1 MSGHI
6 CAIPRLEDTT
16 CGCRQLQ
23 TVQSCLTQE
32 VFCPLTGTDG
42 PLRSGKWPRTNVPYL
57 HTILD
62 VQGIIPQG
70 SQAYSFH
77 RHGFQVWFWQYF
89 AVVTPCRPRPPGAFK
104 EQHDFDRNYKLE
116 NVRNGKLEN
125 VRNILLENVLEKLW
139 NWKMS
144 NFFAGN
150 DLRRL
155 PVGKCHGKI
164 EKLENVWGKN
174 DKLEMFSTWENTF

>member
-62 VQGIIPQG
+62 VQGVIPQG

-77 RHGFQVWFWQYF
+77 GHGFQVWFWQYF
-89 AVVTPCRPRPPGAFK
+89 AVVTPCRPMAATRCIRRATWFWPKLQVGKCPKWEVGKCQKHFVGK
-104 EQHDFDRNYKLE
+104 CPRKVVKLE
-116 NVRNGKLEN
+116 NVRIFFAGKWPKKN
-125 VRNILLENVLEKLW
+125 SLLESVIEKSRS
-139 NWKMS
+139 WKMS
-144 NFFAGN
+144 
-150 DLRRL
+150 
-155 PVGKCHGKI
+155 
-164 EKLENVWGKN
+164 
-174 DKLEMFSTWENTF
+174 